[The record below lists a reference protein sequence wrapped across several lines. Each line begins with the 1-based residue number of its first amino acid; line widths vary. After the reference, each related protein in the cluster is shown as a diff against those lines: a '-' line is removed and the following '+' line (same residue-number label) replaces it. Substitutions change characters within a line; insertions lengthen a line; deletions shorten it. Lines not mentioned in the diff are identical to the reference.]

1 MLFATLVANDQEKVY
16 MAQEKQNIQIP
27 DLKGKT
33 IEEFLREI
41 EANIMIDDHGDAVI
55 GERKKKPEFN

>member
-1 MLFATLVANDQEKVY
+1 

-41 EANIMIDDHGDAVI
+41 EANCMIDDHGDIVI
-55 GERKKKPEFN
+55 GERKKKPGFNKGIYE

>member
-1 MLFATLVANDQEKVY
+1 